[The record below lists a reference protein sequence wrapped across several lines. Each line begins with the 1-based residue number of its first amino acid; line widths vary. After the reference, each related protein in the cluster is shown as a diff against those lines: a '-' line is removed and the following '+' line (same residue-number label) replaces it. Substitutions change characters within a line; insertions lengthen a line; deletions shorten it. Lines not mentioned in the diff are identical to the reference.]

1 MPNLQRSYAIIE
13 APSILGLK
21 PSGVETLPD
30 ALLGHGLAE
39 RLRARLAARLA
50 VPAYSAERDPQT
62 QTLNAQAI
70 AAWSPTLADA
80 AEEVLA
86 AGDFPLI
93 LGGDCSILLGS
104 ALALKRRGRYGLLF
118 IDGHADFYD
127 PQSNPNGEAASM
139 DLAFA
144 TGYGPALLTDLEG
157 RGPLVRE
164 EDAVAFGWRDAD
176 EQAAYGSPPLPQRLL
191 SFDCA
196 TVQRMGAAAAAEAA
210 VAHLTRDG
218 LEGFFVHLDA
228 DCLADEIMPAVD
240 YRLPG
245 GLTLDELRTTLDIA
259 LASGKAV
266 GLEVTIYNP
275 RLDGDGAAGRAI
287 ATLLADAL
295 GAAASA

>member
-1 MPNLQRSYAIIE
+1 
-13 APSILGLK
+13 
-21 PSGVETLPD
+21 
-30 ALLGHGLAE
+30 
-39 RLRARLAARLA
+39 
-50 VPAYSAERDPQT
+50 
-62 QTLNAQAI
+62 
-70 AAWSPTLADA
+70 
-80 AEEVLA
+80 
-86 AGDFPLI
+86 
-93 LGGDCSILLGS
+93 
-104 ALALKRRGRYGLLF
+104 
-118 IDGHADFYD
+118 
-127 PQSNPNGEAASM
+127 M

-164 EDAVAFGWRDAD
+164 EDAVAFGWRDGD

>member
-1 MPNLQRSYAIIE
+1 MPTRQRTYAVIE

-21 PSGVETLPD
+21 PTGVEKLPE

-39 RLRARLAARLA
+39 RLRARLAARLD
-50 VPAYSAERDPQT
+50 VPAYSASRDPQT
-62 QTLNAQAI
+62 QTLNAHAI
-70 AAWSPTLADA
+70 AAWSPSLADA
-80 AEEVLA
+80 TEEVLA

-144 TGYGPALLTDLEG
+144 TGHGPALLTDLEG

-164 EDAVAFGWRDAD
+164 EDAVAFGWRDGD

-196 TVQRMGAAAAAEAA
+196 TVQRMGAAAAAAAA

-218 LEGFFVHLDA
+218 LEGFFIHLDA

-245 GLTLDELRTTLDIA
+245 GLTLDEVRTTLDIA

-275 RLDGDGAAGRAI
+275 LLDGDGAAGRAI

-295 GAAASA
+295 GAEASA